1 MALSRWTDYHRTRH
15 LEQQSF
21 NPMSVDHAFAGRPR
35 KYRKAAILRRN
46 QRHRVVL
53 IGDELR
59 RRKVTRPSEL
69 ARLDDLRAG
78 AFDRLRH
85 DHFTDLRRSAP
96 ADDLRAEG

>member
-21 NPMSVDHAFAGRPR
+21 DAMRVDHAFAGRPR
-35 KYRKAAILRRN
+35 KYREAAILRRN
-46 QRHRVVL
+46 QRHCVVL

-59 RRKVTRPSEL
+59 GRKVTRASEL

-78 AFDRLRH
+78 PFDRLRH
-85 DHFTDLRRSAP
+85 DHVNDLRRSA
-96 ADDLRAEG
+96 ASNNLG